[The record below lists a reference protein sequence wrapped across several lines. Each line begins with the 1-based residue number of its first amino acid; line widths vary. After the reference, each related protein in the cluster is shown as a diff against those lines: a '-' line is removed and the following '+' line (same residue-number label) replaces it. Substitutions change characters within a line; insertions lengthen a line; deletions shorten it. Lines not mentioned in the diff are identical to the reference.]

1 MNVLSLFDG
10 ISCGQIALERAGIK
24 LDNYFASEIDEYA
37 IKVTQKNY
45 PNTIQL
51 GSVTDLKIEDL
62 PKIDL
67 LIGGSPCQ
75 GFSFAG
81 KMKGA
86 STSCNIEI
94 TTLEQYLQFKK
105 DGFEFDGQSYLF
117 WEYIRIL
124 ETLKKQNNP
133 NIKFL
138 LENVK
143 MTKHWKDILDD
154 AIGINGIEISSEL
167 FVPQKRKRLYWCN
180 FNIEKMNKKEYR
192 IEDFIIDGDG
202 FASSCDVKRYFK
214 KKKIFNTLT
223 ATYWKGIRGSSRPAI
238 STKEGFYDDDRTKHR
253 MLTPKECEMIQSVP
267 IGYTDCVAK
276 TNRYKMLGNGWTI
289 DVIAHIFKGIE

>member
-10 ISCGQIALERAGIK
+10 MSCGQIALQRAGIK
-24 LDNYFASEIDEYA
+24 VDNYFASEIDEHA

-45 PNTIQL
+45 PNTKQI
-51 GSVTDLKIEDL
+51 GNVVDIDVKKL

-86 STSCNIEI
+86 STECNIEI
-94 TTLEQYLQFKK
+94 LTLEQYLQLKK
-105 DGFEFDGQSYLF
+105 DEFIFNGQSYLF

-124 ETLKKQNNP
+124 EEIKKINP
-133 NIKFL
+133 GIKFL
-138 LENVK
+138 LENVTMVK
-143 MTKHWKDILDD
+143 KWENILTQ
-154 AIGINGIEISSEL
+154 AIGVDAKKISSEL
-167 FVPQKRKRLYWCN
+167 IVPQKRERLYWFN
-180 FNIEKMNKKEYR
+180 FNYLEIEQKKYD
-192 IEDFIIDGDG
+192 IKDYIVDGDG
-202 FASSCDVKRYFK
+202 FATSCDVKRFFK
-214 KKKIFNTLT
+214 KKKVFNTLT

-238 STKEGFYDDDRTKHR
+238 STKEGFLDDDRNAHR
-253 MLTPKECEMIQSVP
+253 MLTPKECEMIQTVP

-276 TNRYKMLGNGWTI
+276 TNRYKMLGNGWTVDI
-289 DVIAHIFKGIE
+289 IAHIFKGLK